1 MGGHT
6 DGSDPRASSTVR
18 DAKGLVKIQVT
29 NVCTDP
35 ARRGEPD
42 LSVHVGTI
50 HVNLSAVRMSQ
61 RTNFCNGL
69 FEHAMRGRIGDHET
83 GDTVRVRGEFGSQ
96 ILD

>member
-1 MGGHT
+1 MRRHT
-6 DGSDPRASSTVR
+6 DGANSGSTAAMWN
-18 DAKGLVKIQVT
+18 AKGFVEIQVT
-29 NVCTDP
+29 NIGPNST
-35 ARRGEPD
+35 RRGESD